1 VRLHI
6 EPQPCFKKPI
16 DQVTRADIKSCLR
29 NFFSRRAARTVEA
42 VHAVL
47 SSIFNEAIDDG
58 LCEANPTRLLL
69 KRILPPKAK
78 RDRKEPDPFTVK
90 ERDRFED
97 TAQRTCSGKEQ
108 MLLRLMAHLGLRLG
122 ETLAARVEYFD
133 PELKTFTVFQSFKRR
148 TFKKPKGG
156 KTRVVD
162 MPDFPPRFFKVKFLD
177 SDRFAFI
184 V

>member
-29 NFFSRRAARTVEA
+29 NLFSRRAARTVEA

-47 SSIFNEAIDDG
+47 SLIFNEAI
-58 LCEANPTRLLL
+58 N
-69 KRILPPKAK
+69 
-78 RDRKEPDPFTVK
+78 
-90 ERDRFED
+90 
-97 TAQRTCSGKEQ
+97 
-108 MLLRLMAHLGLRLG
+108 
-122 ETLAARVEYFD
+122 

-162 MPDFPPRFFKVKFLD
+162 MPDLPPRFFKVKFLD
-177 SDRFAFI
+177 SDRVAFI